1 MKYAKNTK
9 LFLGK
14 SCKKCPTPS
23 AAALRSKSN
32 NISTIFQDLIIMSVT
47 VSENIVPELKVS
59 FNPTVVEESVDA
71 EDAVLECLDGTRF
84 AVVKRELAYYSGFF
98 K

>member
-1 MKYAKNTK
+1 
-9 LFLGK
+9 
-14 SCKKCPTPS
+14 
-23 AAALRSKSN
+23 
-32 NISTIFQDLIIMSVT
+32 MSVT
-47 VSENIVPELKVS
+47 VSENIVPELRVS